1 MWQWSCI
8 RLGLGL
14 GLGVKVSTVYTAWL
28 GCLGLPIGRSYGY
41 SRKQYSQAY
50 KQACQLANGMQQ
62 YDSLLFSLIIQ
73 GRP

>member
-14 GLGVKVSTVYTAWL
+14 GAKVSTMYTAWL
-28 GCLGLPIGRSYGY
+28 GCLELPIGRTYGY

-50 KQACQLANGMQQ
+50 EQACQLANGMQQ
-62 YDSLLFSLIIQ
+62 YDSVLFSLITQ